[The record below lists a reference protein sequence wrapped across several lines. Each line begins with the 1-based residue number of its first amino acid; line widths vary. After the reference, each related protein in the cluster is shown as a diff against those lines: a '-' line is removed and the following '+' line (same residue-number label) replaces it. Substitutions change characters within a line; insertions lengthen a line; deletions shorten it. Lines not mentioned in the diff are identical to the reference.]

1 MFFCHPPNFSFSSIL
16 ISLSFLPSVSTSKK
30 TVLQQWS
37 LPQRQTGKDGL
48 VLQVTTAFLLVF
60 LLLLSFIF
68 IFQIHLF
75 LLAFV
80 HLLFHPGS
88 FATGSLNGKPKI
100 A

>member
-16 ISLSFLPSVSTSKK
+16 TSLSFLPSVSTSKK
-30 TVLQQWS
+30 TILQQWS

-48 VLQVTTAFLLVF
+48 VLQVAF
-60 LLLLSFIF
+60 LLLLSFLF
-68 IFQIHLF
+68 IFQVHLF